1 MTRTEERLRDA
12 LQASATRVQDDRL
25 RRLPSLEPQAERMAR
40 RRQAWR
46 AWLIPAAAAASVA
59 LVVSLA
65 VALTGGPQPAPS
77 GRGPTGAG
85 LNDRG
90 PSGAGPTGTASPQP
104 PGYFADFSGRELGQ
118 PIGVAV
124 YARSDGKFVGRALQ
138 PEAPGWTLE
147 PDAVAAAPD
156 DRTFYVEYD
165 ADRPGRSSV
174 VAQVW
179 VYSFGVTS
187 AGRVTPMT
195 RIKGGVMSG
204 QAGLGTGGPMAVSPD
219 GTKLALTA
227 DTTVDLNYNT
237 QGYSDKIV
245 IIDLRTGRQSV
256 WQGGMYRTGK
266 VFSIPSLSW
275 TADGQS
281 LVYLA
286 LWCNFPGAT
295 NPCTGTS
302 GPDGYRYTQVRSIRV
317 ASGGGTLSSGLLL
330 LSQSSRYPVIV
341 AAVAGP
347 DGSDLSV
354 LVLSGRVNASGEWSR
369 VTVEHAAIGNGPVL
383 GVDYGAATRGVG
395 GKPDWTWLSAD
406 PSGRYLLFSYQATGG
421 LVTGWI
427 GQGRVHLL
435 PVKQPYLGYLITAW

>member
-1 MTRTEERLRDA
+1 MTGAEERLRDA
-12 LQASATRVQDDRL
+12 LHASAGRVADDRL
-25 RRLPSLEPQAERMAR
+25 RPLPDHEPQTERRAR
-40 RRQAWR
+40 RRKAWR

-65 VALTGGPQPAPS
+65 VALTGGTLPAPSGGGPS
-77 GRGPTGAG
+77 GRGPSGGGPTGAG
-85 LNDRG
+85 
-90 PSGAGPTGTASPQP
+90 SPQP
-104 PGYFADFSGRELGQ
+104 PGYFADFSGQELGQ
-118 PIGVAV
+118 PTGVAV
-124 YARSDGKFVGRALQ
+124 YATSDGKFVGRALE
-138 PEAPGWTLE
+138 PEAPGWTVE
-147 PDAVAAAPD
+147 PDAVAAAPGG
-156 DRTFYVEYD
+156 RTFYVEYD
-165 ADRPGRSSV
+165 ADRPGKSSV

-179 VYSFGVTS
+179 IYSFSVTS

-204 QAGLGTGGPMAVSPD
+204 QAGLGSGGPMAVSPD

-245 IIDLRTGRQSV
+245 VIDLRTGRQSV
-256 WQGGMYRTGK
+256 WQGGMYRAGK

-275 TADGQS
+275 TVDGRS

-286 LWCNFPGAT
+286 LWCNFPGPT

-302 GPDGYRYTQVRSIRV
+302 GPDGYRDTQVRSLRV

-330 LSQSSRYPVIV
+330 LRQATGYPVIV
-341 AAVAGP
+341 AALAGP
-347 DGSDLSV
+347 DGSDLTL

-369 VTVEHAAIGNGPVL
+369 VAVEYVSINGSL
-383 GVDYGAATRGVG
+383 LSVDYRVVPQGFG

-406 PSGRYLLFSYQATGG
+406 PSGRYLLFSYQASGG
-421 LVTGWI
+421 FVTGWL
-427 GQGRVHLL
+427 GQGGIHLL
-435 PVKQPYLGYLITAW
+435 PVKQPYVGYLITAW

>member
-25 RRLPSLEPQAERMAR
+25 RRLPGLEPQTERTAR

-59 LVVSLA
+59 LVASLA
-65 VALTGGPQPAPS
+65 VALTGGPRPAVRDGQS
-77 GRGPTGAG
+77 
-85 LNDRG
+85 
-90 PSGAGPTGTASPQP
+90 PTGTESPHVP
-104 PGYFADFSGRELGQ
+104 RYFADFSGRELGQ

-124 YARSDGKFVGRALQ
+124 YATSDGKFVGRALQ

-147 PDAVAAAPD
+147 PDAVAAAPGG
-156 DRTFYVEYD
+156 RKFYVEYD
-165 ADRPGRSSV
+165 ADRPGKSS

-179 VYSFGVTS
+179 VYSFGFTS
-187 AGRVTPMT
+187 AGAVTPMT
-195 RIKGGVMSG
+195 RIKGGVLSG

-317 ASGGGTLSSGLLL
+317 ASDGGTLSSGLLL
-330 LSQSSRYPVIV
+330 LSQSARYPVIV

-427 GQGRVHLL
+427 GQGRVHLV
-435 PVKQPYLGYLITAW
+435 PVKQPYSGYLITAW